1 MRRMKEEEC
10 GTEGDSEDTMS
21 TTEEQGQDT
30 RRHKRDD

>member
-21 TTEEQGQDT
+21 TTEEQ
-30 RRHKRDD
+30 RHKRDD